1 MFTQQQQKLFER
13 KGGKESRYVEKWQK
27 LVHILGIL
35 LVLLLAL
42 LGIGL
47 SLFMFI
53 YTNKAEKIIP
63 SREDA
68 QRKDTVIPIIQ
79 DVPRDAIPPLNSPE
93 YESSLEAERWI
104 QNDDIVLGVEFAG
117 DARAYPVKI
126 MNWHEIVNETIGGQ
140 KIVITYCPLCN
151 SGIVFDRY
159 LNEQLLSF
167 GNTGALYE
175 SAMVMYDRETESYWY
190 QITGEA
196 LTGSLKGQRL
206 SILPSTMMLWEEW
219 RALHKDTKVL
229 SLDTGYTRN
238 YLSDPYRAYR
248 NPDSKPG
255 FPVSI
260 QDNRLLPKDQV
271 VGITIDGISK
281 AYPVKIVQGK
291 VIRDIVSGQ
300 EFEIIGDIAGHS
312 AQVFLIKDG
321 EQISIPSSSTFWF
334 AWFAG
339 YKDTLIYEEE

>member
-1 MFTQQQQKLFER
+1 MKLGLKMFIQQKQ
-13 KGGKESRYVEKWQK
+13 KESHYVEKWQK
-27 LVHILGIL
+27 LVRTLGVLFVVIL
-35 LVLLLAL
+35 VL
-42 LGIGL
+42 LGIGF
-47 SLFMFI
+47 SLFTLM
-53 YTNKAEKIIP
+53 YTNNTEKLVLPQIDAEGK
-63 SREDA
+63 DA
-68 QRKDTVIPIIQ
+68 AIPIIQ

-117 DARAYPVKI
+117 DARAYPIKI
-126 MNWHEIVNETIGGQ
+126 MNWHEIVNETIGGR

-159 LNEQLLSF
+159 LGEQLLSF

-196 LTGSLKGQRL
+196 LKGSLQGQRL
-206 SILPSTMMLWEEW
+206 SILPSTMMLWKEW
-219 RALHKDTKVL
+219 RTLHEDTKVL

-238 YLSDPYRAYR
+238 YLGDPYRAYG
-248 NPDSKPG
+248 NPDSQPG

-271 VGITIDGISK
+271 VGITINGISK
-281 AYPVKIVQGK
+281 AYPIKIVQGK

-300 EFEIIGDIAGHS
+300 EVEIVGDIAGRS

-339 YKDTLIYEEE
+339 YKDTLIYKDE